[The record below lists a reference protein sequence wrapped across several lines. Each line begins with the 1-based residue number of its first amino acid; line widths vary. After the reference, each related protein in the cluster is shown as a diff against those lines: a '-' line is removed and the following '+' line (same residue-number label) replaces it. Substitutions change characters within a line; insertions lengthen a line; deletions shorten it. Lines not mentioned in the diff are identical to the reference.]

1 MWYDQTHPSDETLLL
16 AIDREL
22 SVSRQ
27 IALDR
32 HLSDC
37 ERCRA
42 RSSAMASVADET
54 SRLRLLGETAPST
67 AALRRRLQGD
77 MTERG
82 ARWNRSVSFRM
93 GKAFATLP
101 VMIRVGAAVALIGV
115 VLTSVRS
122 TRGIVSVATP
132 IEAASLPIR
141 ALTPGAT
148 ADLDR
153 DALCAGRLPARS
165 PIAAPVRQ
173 AVLRQYQMEH
183 VPQDEYELDYL
194 ITPELGGTNDP
205 QNLWP
210 ERYASGVWNARVK
223 DDLERLLPQLV
234 CQGTLD
240 LATAQQAIADNWIVA
255 YKKYVG
261 TDPPIEKQGKVMDD
275 DDERETNRPRV
286 SFAASFE
293 SDISYAATNGL
304 REQGVRP

>member
-16 AIDREL
+16 ALDREL
-22 SVSRQ
+22 SARRQ

-42 RSSAMASVADET
+42 RWSAMASVSDET
-54 SRLRLLGETAPST
+54 SRLYRRGETLPST
-67 AALRRRLQGD
+67 AALRRRLQAD

-93 GKAFATLP
+93 RTALATLP
-101 VMIRVGAAVALIGV
+101 VAMRVGAAVALIGV
-115 VLTSVRS
+115 VLPLVRS

-148 ADLDR
+148 ARVDR
-153 DALCAGRLPARS
+153 DALCAGRLPDRS
-165 PIAAPVRQ
+165 PITAPVRQ

-183 VPQDEYELDYL
+183 VPEYEYELDYL
-194 ITPELGGTNDP
+194 ITPELGGTADP

-210 ERYASGVWNARVK
+210 ERYASGIWNARVK

-240 LATAQQAIADNWIVA
+240 LTTAQQAIADNWIAA

-261 TDPPIEKQGKVMDD
+261 TDQPIEKQGHVIDD
-275 DDERETNRPRV
+275 DDERGTERPRASV
-286 SFAASFE
+286 SLYMAT
-293 SDISYAATNGL
+293 SDL
-304 REQGVRP
+304 RENGARP